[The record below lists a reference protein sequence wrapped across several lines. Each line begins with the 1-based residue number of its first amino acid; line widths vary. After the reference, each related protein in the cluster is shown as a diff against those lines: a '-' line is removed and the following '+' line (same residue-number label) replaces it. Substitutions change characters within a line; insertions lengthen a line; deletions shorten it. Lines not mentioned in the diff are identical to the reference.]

1 MLDVDLTPII
11 VCFAAACVAAVGI
24 FALLYQSED

>member
-1 MLDVDLTPII
+1 MLDFDLTLTV
-11 VCFAAACVAAVGI
+11 VCIAAACVAAVGI